1 MFFFV
6 PLCVLLVSLV
16 AQKDMKT
23 LTMGTRG
30 SALALA
36 QARQFARDLEAI
48 HSDLTVTERVIRT
61 TGDKQQGQP
70 LPEIGGKGVFTLE
83 IEDALLNS
91 EIDFAVHSLKDL
103 PPQMPDGLV
112 LACVPLRESP
122 ADALILRSDC
132 ESWEAANAEMP
143 ELPIG
148 ARVGTSSLRRAAML
162 RHIRPD
168 LQVESVRGN
177 VETRLM
183 KLETQGFH
191 AIVLARAGL
200 RRLEVEGVDARN
212 LPESWFVPAP
222 GQGAL
227 AIQSRTHDV
236 NTRAIL
242 LGLEDAA
249 RAPPSKPSARFCA
262 NSTPVARR
270 PSAPWRALTATRFR
284 STPPFYRPTA
294 RGASRFMCR
303 AAARPKSSARARRAR
318 CSIKARWNC
327 WFEINLAQ
335 RRRENEERSTIK
347 KFNSLISLPLYCSSF
362 SLRLCVSARDKTLCP
377 HSFPS
382 SALAP
387 AIPA

>member
-1 MFFFV
+1 
-6 PLCVLLVSLV
+6 
-16 AQKDMKT
+16 
-23 LTMGTRG
+23 MGTRG

-48 HSDLTVTERVIRT
+48 HPDLTVEERIIRT

-103 PPQMPDGLV
+103 PPQMPEGLV

-122 ADALILRSDC
+122 ADALILRGDSDD
-132 ESWEAANAEMP
+132 WDAANAEMP

-162 RHIRPD
+162 KHIRPD

-212 LPESWFVPAP
+212 LPESWFIPAP

-227 AIQSRTHDV
+227 AIQSRTGDV

-242 LGLEDAA
+242 LGLEDGATRAAIEAERAILRELNAGCSTPLGALARAYGDAISINAAVLSPDGTRRIAVHVQGSGAPEVIGTRAA
-249 RAPPSKPSARFCA
+249 RSLLDKG
-262 NSTPVARR
+262 
-270 PSAPWRALTATRFR
+270 AL
-284 STPPFYRPTA
+284 
-294 RGASRFMCR
+294 
-303 AAARPKSSARARRAR
+303 
-318 CSIKARWNC
+318 
-327 WFEINLAQ
+327 EL
-335 RRRENEERSTIK
+335 
-347 KFNSLISLPLYCSSF
+347 L
-362 SLRLCVSARDKTLCP
+362 V
-377 HSFPS
+377 
-382 SALAP
+382 
-387 AIPA
+387 

>member
-1 MFFFV
+1 
-6 PLCVLLVSLV
+6 
-16 AQKDMKT
+16 MKT

-48 HSDLTVTERVIRT
+48 HPDLTVEERIIRT

-103 PPQMPDGLV
+103 PPLMPEGLV

-122 ADALILRSDC
+122 ADALILRSDSD
-132 ESWEAANAEMP
+132 SWNAANAELP
-143 ELPIG
+143 ELPLG

-168 LQVESVRGN
+168 LIVESVRGN

-183 KLETQGFH
+183 KLETQNFH
-191 AIVLARAGL
+191 AIILARAGL
-200 RRLEVEGVDARN
+200 RRLEVEGIDARN
-212 LPESWFVPAP
+212 LPESWFIPAP

-227 AIQSRTHDV
+227 AIQSRIDDV

-249 RAPPSKPSARFCA
+249 TRAAIEAERAIVTELNAGC
-262 NSTPVARR
+262 STPLGALARAYGDAISINAAVLSPDGAQR
-270 PSAPWRALTATRFR
+270 ISVNVQGSGAPEVI
-284 STPPFYRPTA
+284 
-294 RGASRFMCR
+294 GAR
-303 AAARPKSSARARRAR
+303 AA
-318 CSIKARWNC
+318 
-327 WFEINLAQ
+327 
-335 RRRENEERSTIK
+335 RS
-347 KFNSLISLPLYCSSF
+347 LL
-362 SLRLCVSARDKTLCP
+362 DKG
-377 HSFPS
+377 
-382 SALAP
+382 ALELLV
-387 AIPA
+387 

>member
-1 MFFFV
+1 
-6 PLCVLLVSLV
+6 
-16 AQKDMKT
+16 MKT

-48 HSDLTVTERVIRT
+48 HPDLKVEERVIRT

-103 PPQMPDGLV
+103 PPQMPEGLV

-122 ADALILRSDC
+122 ADALILRSDS

-148 ARVGTSSLRRAAML
+148 AKIGTSSLRRGAML

-200 RRLEVEGVDARN
+200 RRLEVEGIDARN
-212 LPESWFVPAP
+212 LPESWFIPAP

-227 AIQSRTHDV
+227 AIQSRTGDT

-242 LGLEDAA
+242 LGLEDGGTRAAIEAERAILRELNAGCSTPLGALARAYGDALSINAAVLSPDGTRRIAVHVQGSGAPEVIGARAA
-249 RAPPSKPSARFCA
+249 RSLLDKG
-262 NSTPVARR
+262 
-270 PSAPWRALTATRFR
+270 AL
-284 STPPFYRPTA
+284 
-294 RGASRFMCR
+294 
-303 AAARPKSSARARRAR
+303 
-318 CSIKARWNC
+318 
-327 WFEINLAQ
+327 EL
-335 RRRENEERSTIK
+335 
-347 KFNSLISLPLYCSSF
+347 L
-362 SLRLCVSARDKTLCP
+362 V
-377 HSFPS
+377 
-382 SALAP
+382 
-387 AIPA
+387 